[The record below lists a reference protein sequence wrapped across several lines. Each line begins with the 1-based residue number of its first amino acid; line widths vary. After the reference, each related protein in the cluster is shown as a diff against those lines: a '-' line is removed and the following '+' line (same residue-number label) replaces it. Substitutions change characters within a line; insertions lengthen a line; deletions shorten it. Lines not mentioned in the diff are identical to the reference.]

1 MRAHICTHARELF
14 FSRMK
19 DLISI
24 KQNPSQFLS
33 MTSLTVEEFELLH
46 DSFERYCTDY
56 FFYHT
61 LQGKV
66 RNKICYQEQKNAS
79 LQGSEMKLF
88 FLLCYLKNY
97 PLQQFH
103 ASYFGVTQ
111 AKVSQFIKV
120 LRPILE
126 KTLKRMGLMPSGSS
140 EELSAELEK
149 YRVKEANM
157 DATERE
163 VNRSTDYEVQ
173 KEFYSGK
180 KKDIQSKTTC

>member
-1 MRAHICTHARELF
+1 
-14 FSRMK
+14 MK
-19 DLISI
+19 DLTAL
-24 KQNPSQFLS
+24 KQNASQFLS

-61 LQGKV
+61 LLGKV
-66 RNKICYQEQKNAS
+66 RRKICYEEQKNAC
-79 LQGSEMKLF
+79 LRGSEMKLF
-88 FLLCYLKNY
+88 FLLSYLKNY

-111 AKVSQFIKV
+111 GKVSQLIKV
-120 LRPILE
+120 LRPLLE
-126 KTLKRMGLMPSGSS
+126 KTLSRMGLMPSDSP
-140 EELSAELEK
+140 EELKAELEK
-149 YRVKEANM
+149 YQVKEANM

-180 KKDIQSKTTC
+180 KKDIQ

>member
-1 MRAHICTHARELF
+1 MHSRELF

-19 DLISI
+19 DITTI
-24 KQNPSQFLS
+24 KQNASQFLS

-46 DSFERYCTDY
+46 NSFERYCTDY
-56 FFYHT
+56 FLYHT
-61 LQGKV
+61 LQGKI

-79 LQGSEMKLF
+79 LKGSEMKLF
-88 FLLCYLKNY
+88 FLLSYLKNY

-111 AKVSQFIKV
+111 GKVSQFIKV
-120 LRPILE
+120 LHPLLE
-126 KTLKRMGLMPSGSS
+126 KTLTRMGLMPSNTS
-140 EELSAELEK
+140 EGLKAELEK

-180 KKDIQSKTTC
+180 KKDIQSKITY

>member
-1 MRAHICTHARELF
+1 
-14 FSRMK
+14 
-19 DLISI
+19 
-24 KQNPSQFLS
+24 
-33 MTSLTVEEFELLH
+33 
-46 DSFERYCTDY
+46 
-56 FFYHT
+56 
-61 LQGKV
+61 
-66 RNKICYQEQKNAS
+66 
-79 LQGSEMKLF
+79 MKLF

-180 KKDIQSKTTC
+180 KKDTQSKITC

>member
-1 MRAHICTHARELF
+1 
-14 FSRMK
+14 MK
-19 DLISI
+19 DLTAL
-24 KQNPSQFLS
+24 KQNASQFLS

-66 RNKICYQEQKNAS
+66 RKKGCYEEQKNAC
-79 LQGSEMKLF
+79 LRGSEMKLF
-88 FLLCYLKNY
+88 FLLSYLKNY

-111 AKVSQFIKV
+111 GKVSQLIKV
-120 LRPILE
+120 LRPLLE
-126 KTLKRMGLMPSGSS
+126 KALSRMGLMPSGSP
-140 EELSAELEK
+140 EELKAELER
-149 YRVKEANM
+149 YQVKEANM

-180 KKDIQSKTTC
+180 KKDIQLKTTY

>member
-1 MRAHICTHARELF
+1 MRAHVCTHARELF

-19 DLISI
+19 DLIVI

-46 DSFERYCTDY
+46 NTFEGYCTDY
-56 FFYHT
+56 FLYHS
-61 LQGKV
+61 LQGK
-66 RNKICYQEQKNAS
+66 RRKKICYQEQKNAS
-79 LQGSEMKLF
+79 LKGSEMKLF
-88 FLLCYLKNY
+88 FLLSYLKNY

-111 AKVSQFIKV
+111 GKVSQFIKV

-126 KTLKRMGLMPSGSS
+126 KTLSRMGLMPSGTS
-140 EELSAELEK
+140 EELKAELEK

-157 DATERE
+157 DVTERE
-163 VNRSTDYEVQ
+163 VNRSTDHKVQ

-180 KKDIQSKTTC
+180 KKDIQ

>member
-1 MRAHICTHARELF
+1 MF

-19 DLISI
+19 ALTTL

-46 DSFERYCTDY
+46 NSFERHCTDY

-61 LQGKV
+61 FQGKV
-66 RNKICYQEQKNAS
+66 RNKVCYHEQKNAS
-79 LQGSEMKLF
+79 LKGSEMKLF
-88 FLLCYLKNY
+88 FLLSYLKNY

-111 AKVSQFIKV
+111 GKVSQFIKL

-126 KTLKRMGLMPSGSS
+126 KTLTRMGLMPSNTS
-140 EELSAELEK
+140 EDLKAELEK

>member
-1 MRAHICTHARELF
+1 
-14 FSRMK
+14 
-19 DLISI
+19 
-24 KQNPSQFLS
+24 

-46 DSFERYCTDY
+46 DSFEGYCTDY
-56 FFYHT
+56 FLYYT

-66 RNKICYQEQKNAS
+66 RKKICYQEQKNVS
-79 LQGSEMKLF
+79 LKGSEMKLS

-103 ASYFGVTQ
+103 ASYFGVSQ
-111 AKVSQFIKV
+111 GKVSRFIKV
-120 LRPILE
+120 LHPLLE
-126 KTLKRMGLMPSGSS
+126 KTLTRMGLMPSNTS
-140 EELSAELEK
+140 EELKAELEK

-180 KKDIQSKTTC
+180 KKDIQSKTTY

>member
-1 MRAHICTHARELF
+1 
-14 FSRMK
+14 MK
-19 DLISI
+19 DLITL

-46 DSFERYCTDY
+46 NSFERYCTDY

-61 LQGKV
+61 LQGKA
-66 RNKICYQEQKNAS
+66 RNKICYQEQKNAC
-79 LQGSEMKLF
+79 LKGREMKLF
-88 FLLCYLKNY
+88 FLLSYLKNY

-103 ASYFGVTQ
+103 ASYFGITQ
-111 AKVSQFIKV
+111 GKVSQLVKV
-120 LRPILE
+120 LLPILE
-126 KTLKRMGLMPSGSS
+126 KTLARMGLMPSNSPEG
-140 EELSAELEK
+140 LKVELEK
-149 YRVKEANM
+149 YQVKEANM

>member
-1 MRAHICTHARELF
+1 
-14 FSRMK
+14 MK

-120 LRPILE
+120 LLPILE